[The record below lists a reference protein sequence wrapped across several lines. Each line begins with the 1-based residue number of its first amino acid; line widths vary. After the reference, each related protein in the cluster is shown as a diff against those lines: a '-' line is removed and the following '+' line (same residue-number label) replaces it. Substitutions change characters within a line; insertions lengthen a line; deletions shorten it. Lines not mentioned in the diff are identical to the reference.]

1 MAPTK
6 QIYIVLYCIVFSLDA
21 RFSSQTCQIQFRLGP
36 HYQSTAGEAHIASW
50 TLPLAVFQG
59 RCEAEKNG
67 KGGRIAE
74 KNNGEGEGTPTKG
87 GGRVPHLAQSDATS
101 GTTVGLARSRMIA
114 LQLYCVSDHGLRINT
129 VNAAIF
135 YFSLTKND
143 QMLTYGDGVDGKRGS
158 VVGIVAGNHRQLVL
172 IIFILVS
179 DRKEHVDG
187 AVSSRIHRQKSL
199 LDVFWS

>member
-1 MAPTK
+1 ME
-6 QIYIVLYCIVFSLDA
+6 
-21 RFSSQTCQIQFRLGP
+21 RE
-36 HYQSTAGEAHIASW
+36 GESRRR
-50 TLPLAVFQG
+50 TT
-59 RCEAEKNG
+59 G
-67 KGGRIAE
+67 KGRV
-74 KNNGEGEGTPTKG
+74 PPLG
-87 GGRVPHLAQSDATS
+87 GVPHLAQSDATS

-143 QMLTYGDGVDGKRGS
+143 QMLTYGDGVDGKQDS

-172 IIFILVS
+172 IIFVLVS

-187 AVSSRIHRQKSL
+187 AVRSRIHRQKNL
-199 LDVFWS
+199 LVLGSHVVAVRQPVIVDTKTVRP